1 MSKKDTLKDF
11 IKSAAKAFAK
21 ATLNIQRFANCYV
34 NARITFADD
43 ESSVIEAFKAAYPMF
58 GDREWRRFWMVGNHI
73 LLPQFMFKSDAFVGK
88 LLKLEDHMKWQ
99 QALVSAS
106 EDGKL
111 LVDRGNGPEKVTLAD
126 LTKKEER
133 TLAILL
139 NEKDAELSPTMLI
152 EKFSGMVRQVNKS
165 KSKGPAWEIE
175 PAEDLPNGVEGV
187 EEIDGKV
194 SCIRFKRGK
203 YGKREIQQVLKALKL
218 NWADKCTTTKS
229 ATEMMREMAYEIV
242 KLNDLRDEEW
252 EYCDENGPKDGWNYR
267 TVQGYDKILKGIYA
281 SRKKLTKMVREVT
294 GDNSLSV

>member
-1 MSKKDTLKDF
+1 MSKKYTLKDF
-11 IKSAAKAFAK
+11 IGSAAKAFAK

-34 NARITFADD
+34 NARLAFADD

-126 LTKKEER
+126 LTKKEEK
-133 TLAILL
+133 TLAMLL
-139 NEKDAELSPTMLI
+139 NENDSKLSPRQLI
-152 EKFSGMVRQVNKS
+152 DKFAGMVRQVNKS

-175 PAEDLPNGVEGV
+175 PAEGLPKGVEGV

-194 SCIRFKRGK
+194 SCVRFRRGK
-203 YGKREIQQVLKALKL
+203 YAKREIQQILKALKL

-229 ATEMMREMAYEIV
+229 ATEMMMEMAYEIV
-242 KLNDLRDEEW
+242 RLNSLRDDEWDMENEPRDMWSKKKMRRHEELL
-252 EYCDENGPKDGWNYR
+252 
-267 TVQGYDKILKGIYA
+267 DKIQR
-281 SRKKLTKMVREVT
+281 SRNALTKMVREVT

>member
-1 MSKKDTLKDF
+1 MNGKSRFEIRDF
-11 IKSAAKAFAK
+11 IKSAAKAFAN
-21 ATLNIQRFANCYV
+21 ATLNIQKFAECYV
-34 NARITFADD
+34 SARLYFPED
-43 ESSVIEAFKAAYPMF
+43 ESAVIEAFKAAYPMF
-58 GDREWRRFWMVGNHI
+58 GEREWKRFWMVGNNI
-73 LLPQFMFKSDAFVGK
+73 LLPQFIFKSDSFVGK
-88 LLKLEDHMKWQ
+88 LLKLKDHMKWQ

-175 PAEDLPNGVEGV
+175 PAEDLPKGVEGV

-194 SCIRFKRGK
+194 SCVRFKRGK
-203 YGKREIQQVLKALKL
+203 YAKREIQQILKALKL
-218 NWADKCTTTKS
+218 NWADKCATTKS

-242 KLNDLRDEEW
+242 RLNSLRDDEWDMENEPRDMWGKKKMRRHEELL
-252 EYCDENGPKDGWNYR
+252 
-267 TVQGYDKILKGIYA
+267 DKIQR
-281 SRKKLTKMVREVT
+281 SRNALTKMVREVT